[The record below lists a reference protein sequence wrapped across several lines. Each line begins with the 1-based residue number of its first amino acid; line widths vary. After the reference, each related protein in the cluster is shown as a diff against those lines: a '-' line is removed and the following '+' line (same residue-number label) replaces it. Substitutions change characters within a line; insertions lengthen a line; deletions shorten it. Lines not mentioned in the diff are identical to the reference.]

1 MSVHSEEEVIS
12 SPLSSAPSSIDDLS
26 DFEFVEL
33 QAMPA
38 QDNGPSLLDGLPPF
52 NPLAVP
58 ATTERP
64 SSSHSSTGSVKI
76 KTKAGVED
84 GYDIP
89 AQTVEA
95 HFTTSIEIPLEQPEE
110 HPLNVFAEQRIVT
123 PGATPEPPTSRYGR
137 KRKAPTTTSATKDR
151 AANAKRART
160 AKKWEV
166 PFVFTDPKS
175 PLVNVNLRAILLHPK
190 AWDVLPPADQE
201 ELCRMLEHDR
211 PASLSSSP
219 SPPGSNGKSGKS
231 DESSTPSKVV
241 IRPNLTYLR
250 SDDSFRSDCARYTEN
265 IQEGRHDPDW
275 LAESWVAHE
284 RRKRGDFREYLRQK
298 VERDWEVKVPVM
310 EVVKEEVE
318 VQNGGL
324 TDGVEKNGEE
334 IQVKDGEDEQ
344 KADGEVSGD
353 GEPTKGSPVSSSV
366 GETRFTDLK
375 LEVVPPSNAE
385 VIHAAGEEKVAP
397 AITEEQDGEGAAVEK
412 SAADEEED
420 EVDLVGGDK
429 GITASSSVTVV

>member
-38 QDNGPSLLDGLPPF
+38 QDHGPSLLDGLPPF
-52 NPLAVP
+52 NPQAAQP
-58 ATTERP
+58 ATQRP

-76 KTKAGVED
+76 RTKAGVED

-95 HFTTSIEIPLEQPEE
+95 HFTTSIEIPPEQPEE
-110 HPLNVFAEQRIVT
+110 HPLNAFAEQRIVT

-166 PFVFTDPKS
+166 PFVYTDPRS
-175 PLVNVNLRAILLHPK
+175 PLVNVSLRAILLHPK

-201 ELCRMLEHDR
+201 ELRRMLEHDR

-219 SPPGSNGKSGKS
+219 SPPGSTGKNGKN
-231 DESSTPSKVV
+231 DENSTPPKVV
-241 IRPNLTYLR
+241 TRPNLTYLR

-265 IQEGRHDPDW
+265 IQEGRHGPDW
-275 LAESWVAHE
+275 LVESWVAHE

-298 VERDWEVKVPVM
+298 VERDWEVKVPVV
-310 EVVKEEVE
+310 EVVKEEAEVRNGEVE
-318 VQNGGL
+318 DEMV
-324 TDGVEKNGEE
+324 KNGEE
-334 IQVKDGEDEQ
+334 IQVKAGEDEK
-344 KADGEVSGD
+344 KADEEAPGD
-353 GEPTKGSPVSSSV
+353 GEPTNGSPVSSSV

-375 LEVVPPSNAE
+375 LEVAPPGTEE
-385 VIHAAGEEKVAP
+385 VIHAAGEQKVAP
-397 AITEEQDGEGAAVEK
+397 AITEEQGGERAAVEK
-412 SAADEEED
+412 AAADEDED
-420 EVDLVGGDK
+420 EVGFVG
-429 GITASSSVTVV
+429 